1 MSLELKQSL
10 PKARKIMDEKAKEGK
25 KHKGIKHSEGLSEDG
40 RKLDLESN
48 FKEVNTASSTS
59 SEDHD
64 MSKDKAKE
72 EIIRFNSDLAENPD
86 LTFNELIK
94 KISNNFKNIA
104 LSKEDINRNLHAG
117 KASFKISN
125 NKSITQYDADHPNKN
140 STSYIY
146 FSNFIREEMKV
157 KYPDAS
163 FDELDNLMFLEFKK
177 LTPDD
182 LEIFNELAAKD
193 KNKQNLEIVEH
204 EASQKTEASLKY
216 DTSCH
221 DEKVTNRIE
230 DKLDVSASKA
240 SQEESAKNDNLN
252 EWIV

>member
-1 MSLELKQSL
+1 M
-10 PKARKIMDEKAKEGK
+10 R
-25 KHKGIKHSEGLSEDG
+25 
-40 RKLDLESN
+40 
-48 FKEVNTASSTS
+48 
-59 SEDHD
+59 
-64 MSKDKAKE
+64 
-72 EIIRFNSDLAENPD
+72 
-86 LTFNELIK
+86 
-94 KISNNFKNIA
+94 
-104 LSKEDINRNLHAG
+104 
-117 KASFKISN
+117 
-125 NKSITQYDADHPNKN
+125 
-140 STSYIY
+140 
-146 FSNFIREEMKV
+146 V

-216 DTSCH
+216 GTSCH